1 MAAQL
6 NFESYSD
13 SEINLILRDL
23 GESETLNVKDLLT
36 KHKHTKNKKIK
47 KNKSKKDL
55 IIEKNKN
62 KKKKKIV

>member
-36 KHKHTKNKKIK
+36 KHKAY
-47 KNKSKKDL
+47 
-55 IIEKNKN
+55 
-62 KKKKKIV
+62 